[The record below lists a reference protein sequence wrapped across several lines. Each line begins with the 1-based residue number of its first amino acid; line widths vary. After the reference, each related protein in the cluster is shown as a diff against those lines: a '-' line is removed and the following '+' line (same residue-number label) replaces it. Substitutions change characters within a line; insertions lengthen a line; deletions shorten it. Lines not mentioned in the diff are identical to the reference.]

1 MGGSM
6 FGLFIELK
14 INDKIDRFVYSAI
27 EIEPGGPKKAAELV
41 FYE

>member
-1 MGGSM
+1 M

-27 EIEPGGPKKAAELV
+27 EIECQVYQVGSYYSFLRIELQ
-41 FYE
+41 